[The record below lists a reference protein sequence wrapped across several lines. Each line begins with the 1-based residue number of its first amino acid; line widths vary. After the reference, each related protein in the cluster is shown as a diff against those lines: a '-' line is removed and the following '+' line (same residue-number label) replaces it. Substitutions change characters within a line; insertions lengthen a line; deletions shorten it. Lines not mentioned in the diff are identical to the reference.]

1 MPRLRGTNEID
12 GKFKKLGIWRK
23 QRTDLH
29 KHIRGGS
36 SAGMVGI
43 IEYPSAQE
51 FGPLTRVSAFTSYY
65 WRGSVTQLCL
75 TLFDPMDCRASLS
88 ITNSWNLLKL
98 TSIELEMPSNHLI
111 LCRPRFLLPSIF
123 PRIRVFSSE
132 SVLCIRWPKLERLP
146 LGNSC

>member
-65 WRGSVTQLCL
+65 WRGSVTHSCL
-75 TLFDPMDCRASLS
+75 TLCDPIDCSPPGSPVPGILQAR
-88 ITNSWNLLKL
+88 I
-98 TSIELEMPSNHLI
+98 LEWVAISFSNA
-111 LCRPRFLLPSIF
+111 
-123 PRIRVFSSE
+123 
-132 SVLCIRWPKLERLP
+132 
-146 LGNSC
+146 

>member
-111 LCRPRFLLPSIF
+111 
-123 PRIRVFSSE
+123 V
-132 SVLCIRWPKLERLP
+132 
-146 LGNSC
+146 